1 LPFATLRI
9 SEADAT
15 GVEIETKSCSPA
27 SQGTPMT
34 KQAPEYGRDP
44 LTCLTTA
51 LGAGTLAALIAGCQ
65 STPMPPH
72 TPAPVVSPPPATAPI
87 PPPVTDNR
95 PAPPPVTPPARPGIQ
110 SSSASTARDYRR
122 DGARHL
128 YQLNAHR
135 IYSGKLPPLL
145 YAIGV
150 LETELDSRGQVLRTS
165 WLRAPR
171 HAPEVIAEIEN
182 TVRRAA
188 PFPAPSRL
196 GRVTYTETWLWDKSG
211 RFQLDTLTEGQQ

>member
-1 LPFATLRI
+1 MNRELT
-9 SEADAT
+9 
-15 GVEIETKSCSPA
+15 
-27 SQGTPMT
+27 
-34 KQAPEYGRDP
+34 EYGCDR
-44 LTCLTTA
+44 LARLTTA
-51 LGAGTLAALIAGCQ
+51 LAAIGLVALIAGCQ

-72 TPAPVVSPPPATAPI
+72 TPPPAPAAPPPPPAPPA

-95 PAPPPVTPPARPGIQ
+95 LPAPPVTPPARPGVQ
-110 SSSASTARDYRR
+110 SSAAGTARDYRR

-135 IYSGKLPPLL
+135 IYNGKLPPLL
-145 YAIGV
+145 YAVGV
-150 LETELDSRGQVLRTS
+150 LETELDSRGQVLKTS

-182 TVRRAA
+182 TVRRAS
-188 PFPAPSRL
+188 PFPAPARL

>member
-1 LPFATLRI
+1 MTRTL
-9 SEADAT
+9 T
-15 GVEIETKSCSPA
+15 
-27 SQGTPMT
+27 
-34 KQAPEYGRDP
+34 EYGRDP
-44 LTCLTTA
+44 LTRLVTA
-51 LGAGTLAALIAGCQ
+51 ISAVALVALIAGCQ

-72 TPAPVVSPPPATAPI
+72 SPAPAALPPPPAAPT
-87 PPPVTDNR
+87 PPPVAESR
-95 PAPPPVTPPARPGIQ
+95 PAPPSVTPPARPGVQ
-110 SSSASTARDYRR
+110 SSSAATARDYRR

-135 IYSGKLPPLL
+135 IYTGKLPPLL
-145 YAIGV
+145 YAVGV

-188 PFPAPSRL
+188 PFPAPARL